1 MRNYA
6 AGIICGLIMA
16 LSPYSTAQDV
26 DFEQSSCTIIY
37 SLNGAAHQYFNDE
50 IKQLNQSIVRQ
61 SVLFIDLNHW
71 QKSKPHMKVSGRTRN
86 LLREKY
92 QLPSNI
98 NQTVVINHRGEL
110 ISRHSGAVTLVNS
123 LLDCQQ

>member
-1 MRNYA
+1 MPNYA
-6 AGIICGLIMA
+6 ACITCSLIMA
-16 LSPYSTAQDV
+16 LSTYSTAQDV

-37 SLNGAAHQYFNDE
+37 SLNGAAHQYFNAE
-50 IKQLNQSIVRQ
+50 IEQLNQSITRQ

-71 QKSKPHMKVSGRTRN
+71 DKSDPHMKVSGRTRN

-110 ISRHSGAVTLVNS
+110 ISRYSGAVTLVNS
-123 LLDCQQ
+123 LLDCQE